1 MPGGAAR
8 PWVEKYRPRE
18 IADVVGNDE
27 AVARLRV
34 IAEEGNFPNMLL
46 AGEPPASR
54 VYPHR
59 PEGGEVARP
68 STGGRPDRKTK
79 TNQEIRAGSDPSPK
93 RFPRLSSAHTW
104 RIPISKN
111 RNSFFCSLEISSGGA

>member
-1 MPGGAAR
+1 MEPEAGARGAGGAGEL

-54 VYPHR
+54 VYPPR
-59 PEGGEVARP
+59 PGGGGARVRPPPPPPPPPPPALSP
-68 STGGRPDRKTK
+68 S
-79 TNQEIRAGSDPSPK
+79 RACLLRTS
-93 RFPRLSSAHTW
+93 RRLG
-104 RIPISKN
+104 
-111 RNSFFCSLEISSGGA
+111 SSGALFSS